1 MVKLL
6 YKKKNVLNFTI
17 ILLIFF
23 LDKIS
28 KYFVVNFLSS
38 INEKVI
44 KINSFLNI
52 NLISNEGI
60 AFGLLALDKK
70 NYYDLLTLLI
80 LLIVLILIYL
90 MMRSNGLE
98 KISYSMIIGG
108 SLGNL
113 TDRIYQRSVI
123 DFIDIHINNL
133 HWFIFNIADIFIT
146 LGVIILV
153 ILEITKKNVN

>member
-44 KINSFLNI
+44 KLNSFLNI

-70 NYYDLLTLLI
+70 NHYDLLTLLI

-146 LGVIILV
+146 LGIIILV

>member
-1 MVKLL
+1 MVKFL
-6 YKKKNVLNFTI
+6 YKKKNILNFTI

-28 KYFVVNFLSS
+28 KYFVVNFFSS
-38 INEKVI
+38 INEKII

-60 AFGLLALDKK
+60 AFGLLALDK
-70 NYYDLLTLLI
+70 NSHYDFLTLLI

-113 TDRIYQRSVI
+113 TDRMYHRSVI

-153 ILEITKKNVN
+153 ILEITKKNVH

>member
-1 MVKLL
+1 M
-6 YKKKNVLNFTI
+6 
-17 ILLIFF
+17 
-23 LDKIS
+23 
-28 KYFVVNFLSS
+28 
-38 INEKVI
+38 
-44 KINSFLNI
+44 
-52 NLISNEGI
+52 
-60 AFGLLALDKK
+60 ALDKK
-70 NYYDLLTLLI
+70 NHYDLLTLLI

-98 KISYSMIIGG
+98 KISYSIIIGG

-123 DFIDIHINNL
+123 DFIDIHVNNL